1 MAKTIKER
9 EEGVFLPLA
18 PMEYIPVGEVGEE
31 AIAVHWQE
39 EELIQ
44 PKEEF
49 IRQANM
55 TDVGIYER
63 FSEENYP
70 ECFKEYADM
79 LSWDRYWTQILDAS
93 NPPFFKWFVGGKLNA
108 CYNCVDRHLE
118 KYGNKAAIIFAP
130 EPEDEPYQFI
140 TYKELYRRVNE
151 FAALLLDMGV
161 KENDV
166 VTFHMPMVAELPISM
181 LACARIGAIHSE
193 VFGGFSGKSVAERAD
208 DAESKVL
215 ITMDSYYRSGKV
227 IDHKARADESVN
239 QCKET
244 KIEKVLIWERYPGK
258 YSSSTPLVEGRDYLI
273 NDLLENYRGR
283 RVKPL
288 SKPAEDVLFL
298 MYTSGTTARPKGCQ
312 HSIGGYLSYV
322 AGTSKYLFDIH
333 PEDTYWCLADIG
345 WITGHSYIVYGPLSI
360 AATSVIFE
368 GTPTYPDA
376 GRSWRIAEDLEV
388 NIFHTSPTMI
398 RMIRKEG
405 PDEPDKYDY
414 HFKLMCTVGE
424 AIEPEV
430 WRWYYDK
437 VGKGEAAIIDTW
449 WQTENGGVIGSN
461 LPALRAMR
469 PGSCGIGMPGIY
481 PVIFDEQ
488 GNEIEKGSGKAGN
501 ICIKRPWPGSFQTI
515 WKDPDRYVE
524 TYYSKYSKVG
534 SKDYRDYC
542 YFAGDG
548 AVQAADGCFR
558 ILGRIDDVI
567 NVAGHRLGAKE
578 IESSSGTNEE
588 VAESAVV
595 AKKDAIKGTV
605 VDLYVALKPGF
616 EPSEELEAKIRNKVG
631 TDIGPIAR
639 PSRVHI
645 VPDMPKT
652 RSGKIMRRVL
662 AAISNK
668 ESVGDVTSLAN
679 PEIVEVI
686 KNQVQGQRESVL
698 V

>member
-1 MAKTIKER
+1 MT
-9 EEGVFLPLA
+9 EEKK
-18 PMEYIPVGEVGEE
+18 VGEE
-31 AIAVHWQE
+31 AIAVHWKE
-39 EELIQ
+39 EEVIQ

-55 TDVGIYER
+55 RDPKIYER

-70 ECFKEYADM
+70 ECFKEYGDM
-79 LSWDRYWTQILDAS
+79 LSWDKHWTQTLDGS
-93 NPPFFKWFVGGKLNA
+93 NPPFFKWFVGGKLNV
-108 CYNCVDRHLE
+108 CSNCVDRHLE

-130 EPEDEPYQFI
+130 EPEDEAYQFI

-193 VFGGFSGKSVAERAD
+193 VFGGFSGKAVAERAD

-215 ITMDSYYRSGKV
+215 ITIDSYYRSGRL
-227 IDHKARADESVN
+227 IDHKARADECVN
-239 QCKET
+239 KCEET

-258 YSSSTPLVEGRDYLI
+258 YSSQTPLVEGRDYLI
-273 NDLLENYRGR
+273 NDLLKNYRGR

-298 MYTSGTTARPKGCQ
+298 MYTSGTTAKPKGCQ

-322 AGTSKYLFDIH
+322 AATSKYLFDIH

-345 WITGHSYIVYGPLSI
+345 WITGHSYIVYGPLAI

-368 GTPTYPDA
+368 GTPTYPDS
-376 GRSWRIAEDLEV
+376 GRSWRIAEDLDV

-398 RMIRKEG
+398 RMIRREG
-405 PDEPDKYDY
+405 PDEPEKYDY

-424 AIEPEV
+424 PIEPEV
-430 WRWYYDK
+430 WRWYYEK
-437 VGKGEAAIIDTW
+437 VGKKEATIIDTW

-461 LPALRAMR
+461 LPALKPMK

-481 PVIFDEQ
+481 PVIFGED
-488 GNEIEKGSGKAGN
+488 GKEIEKGSGKAGN

-515 WKDPDRYVE
+515 WKDHDRYVD
-524 TYYSKYSKVG
+524 TYYRKYSNLE
-534 SKDYRDYC
+534 SKDYRDYY

-548 AVQAADGCFR
+548 SVEAADGYFR

-567 NVAGHRLGAKE
+567 NVAGHRLGTKE

-595 AKKDAIKGTV
+595 AKKDPIKGTV
-605 VDLYVALKPGF
+605 VDLYVALKSGF
-616 EPSEELEAKIRNKVG
+616 EPSRELEEKIRNKVS

-639 PSRVHI
+639 PNKVYI

-668 ESVGDVTSLAN
+668 EDVGDVTSLAN
-679 PEIVEVI
+679 PEVVEVI
-686 KNQVQGQRESVL
+686 KKRVQG
-698 V
+698 

>member
-1 MAKTIKER
+1 MA
-9 EEGVFLPLA
+9 EEKK
-18 PMEYIPVGEVGEE
+18 VGEE
-31 AIAVHWQE
+31 AIAVHWKE
-39 EELIQ
+39 EQLIY

-49 IRQANM
+49 VRQANM
-55 TDVGIYER
+55 NDPKIYER

-70 ECFKEYADM
+70 ECFREYADM
-79 LSWDRYWTQILDAS
+79 LSWDRYWTQTLDAS

-108 CYNCVDRHLE
+108 SYNCVDRHLE
-118 KYGNKAAIIFAP
+118 KYGNKAALIFAP
-130 EPEDEPYQFI
+130 ESEDEPYQFI

-166 VTFHMPMVAELPISM
+166 VTMHLPMVPELPISM

-193 VFGGFSGKSVAERAD
+193 VFGGMSGKNVADRAD
-208 DAESKVL
+208 DAGSKVL
-215 ITMDSYYRSGKV
+215 ITMDGYHRRGRLL
-227 IDHKARADESVN
+227 DQKAQADECLKN
-239 QCKET
+239 LQET

-258 YSSSTPLVEGRDYLI
+258 YSSKTPLVEGRDYII
-273 NDLLENYRGR
+273 NDLLKNYRGK
-283 RVKPL
+283 RVKPV

-298 MYTSGTTARPKGCQ
+298 MYTSGTTAKPKGCQ

-360 AATSVIFE
+360 AATSVIYE

-376 GRSWRIAEDLEV
+376 GRPWRIAVDLGV
-388 NIFHTSPTMI
+388 NIFHTSPTLI
-398 RMIRKEG
+398 RMIRRDG

-424 AIEPEV
+424 PIEPEV
-430 WRWYYDK
+430 WRWYYEK
-437 VGKGEAAIIDTW
+437 VGKGEATIIDTW

-461 LPALRAMR
+461 LPAIKPMK
-469 PGSCGIGMPGIY
+469 PGSCGIGMPGIF
-481 PVIFDEQ
+481 PVVLDED

-524 TYYSKYSKVG
+524 TYYSKYSKLG

-548 AVQAADGCFR
+548 AVQTDDGYFR
-558 ILGRIDDVI
+558 LLGRVDDVI
-567 NVAGHRLGAKE
+567 NVAGERLGTKE
-578 IESSSGTNEE
+578 IESSACSNEE
-588 VAESAVV
+588 VAESAVI
-595 AKKDAIKGTV
+595 AKKDEIKGTV
-605 VDLYVALKPGF
+605 PDLYVALKPGF
-616 EPSEELEAKIRNKVG
+616 EPSEELETKIRTKVR
-631 TDIGPIAR
+631 TDISPIAT
-639 PSRVHI
+639 PHKVYI

-662 AAISNK
+662 AAISNN
-668 ESVGDVTSLAN
+668 EDVGDITSLAD
-679 PEIVEVI
+679 PEVVEII
-686 KNQVQGQRESVL
+686 KKQVQG
-698 V
+698 